1 MRSHGVW
8 RSLVARFVRDEEAV
22 GSNPATPTRARAAGP
37 YGSAASSYPL
47 GSRVVPGS
55 PVATEGGPAGRPA
68 RNGHRRRGRRGGPG
82 SYRAR
87 RRSTGGGRP
96 APSQRCPPPQADR
109 IDHGVDA
116 LQRGGQTLLVVDFD
130 AAQLVVLVLS
140 IAGWWSTVP
149 QVARMLCGPLSEE
162 EHARRRTAVV
172 RAARRL
178 AAPGAPA
185 PQDDNRINGS

>member
-1 MRSHGVW
+1 M
-8 RSLVARFVRDEEAV
+8 ARRLRRTPWTPAWSRAVLLRPKAVLRAVRLETGTADVDDVEV
-22 GSNPATPTRARAAGP
+22 
-37 YGSAASSYPL
+37 
-47 GSRVVPGS
+47 
-55 PVATEGGPAGRPA
+55 PA
-68 RNGHRRRGRRGGPG
+68 RIARGDDRLVEVDQ
-82 SYRAR
+82 R
-87 RRSTGGGRP
+87 RRSD
-96 APSQRCPPPQADR
+96 APPQADR